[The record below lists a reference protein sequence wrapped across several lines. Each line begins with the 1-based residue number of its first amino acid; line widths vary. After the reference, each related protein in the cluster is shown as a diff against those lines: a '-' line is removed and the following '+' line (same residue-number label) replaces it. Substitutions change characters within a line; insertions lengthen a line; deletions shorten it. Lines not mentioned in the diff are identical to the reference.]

1 MTFNS
6 IEFLIFYP
14 TVLLL
19 YFLLPKRARWPML
32 LLSSYVFYMSYRAE
46 LVILIFATTLVS
58 YLSSIAIE
66 KSRSRGIKRLYL
78 TLTLITSLGV
88 LFFYKYFDFLSGT
101 FFDLASVFGYRGTPL
116 FLNLAL
122 PVGISFYTFQTL
134 SYVIDVYRGLPA
146 ERNFFF
152 YALFVSF
159 FPQLVAGPIE
169 RPTNLMPQLRVL
181 NKFSADNAI
190 AGAKMMLIG
199 FFKKICVADF
209 ISGFV
214 DSVYNAPSSATSL
227 AVILATVLF
236 AIQIYCD
243 FSGYTDIAIGCA
255 RVMGIRLMKNF
266 DRPYSARTVR
276 EFWSRWHISL
286 SSWFKD
292 YLYIP
297 LGGNRVSLPRN
308 LINVFIVFIVS
319 GLWHGASWTFVLWGA
334 LHGIYQIVGRF
345 TLPLRNAFWSLLDL
359 SENSI
364 PVSLLR
370 RVNTFILVCFAWLLF
385 RANSISDAGI
395 LLGKLFSGIGVLNL
409 ILLLTILPLFA
420 FGAIFVTNIIKRS
433 GISDGA
439 CLAAFIPMLAVAIAP
454 AIFVFFDLAPASAAS
469 IMGITPMLGAIC
481 AVSILLM
488 VIFDRIVVY
497 DGAEISASSHLVIG
511 NGMFIVI
518 TVVILL
524 SWYFLLSSDMVS
536 NFIYFQF

>member
-6 IEFLIFYP
+6 IEFLFFYP
-14 TVLLL
+14 IVLLL
-19 YFLLPKRARWPML
+19 YFLLPKCARWPML
-32 LLSSYVFYMSYRAE
+32 LLASYVFYMSYRAE
-46 LVILIFATTLVS
+46 LVILIFSTTLVS

-66 KSRSRGIKRLYL
+66 KSRSSAMKRLYL
-78 TLTLITSLGV
+78 TLTLLTSLGV

-101 FFDLASVFGYRGTPL
+101 FFDLASRFGYTGSPL
-116 FLNLAL
+116 LLNLVL

-169 RPTNLMPQLRVL
+169 RPSNLMPQLRVA

-214 DSVYNAPSSATSL
+214 NSVYNEPSSASAL
-227 AVILATVLF
+227 AVIIATVLF

-266 DRPYSARTVR
+266 DRPYSAKTVR

-308 LINVFIVFIVS
+308 LLNVFIVFIVS

-345 TLPLRNAFWSLLDL
+345 TLPLRNLFWSFLDL
-359 SENSI
+359 SESSF
-364 PVSLLR
+364 PVSLFR
-370 RVNTFILVCFAWLLF
+370 RINTFILVCFAWLLF

-395 LLGKLFSGIGVLNL
+395 LLAKLFLGLGALNL
-409 ILLLTILPLFA
+409 VLLLTVVPLLMV
-420 FGAIFVTNIIKRS
+420 GAVFLIKIIKRS
-433 GISDGA
+433 GASDGA
-439 CLAAFIPMLAVAIAP
+439 CLAAFIPMLAVALLP
-454 AIFVFFDLAPASAAS
+454 LGFVIWNLSPITAAS
-469 IMGITPMLGAIC
+469 LMGITPMLCAIC
-481 AVSILLM
+481 VMSILLM

-497 DGAEISASSHLVIG
+497 NGSEIGGSSHLVVG
-511 NGMFIVI
+511 NGMFVVI
-518 TVVILL
+518 TAVILL